1 MGYHVPVLFIQEL
14 QHDPRFYF
22 AVIIAVVVS
31 ICLHELAHGIVAV
44 KLGDDTPIEQGR
56 MTLNPLVHMGPV
68 SILVLLVS
76 GIAWGL
82 MPIDRTRLRGKY
94 GEALVAFAGPFSN
107 VLIALATLTAL
118 GLWQRYREVPT
129 EALSTMADNGE
140 FLLGVFGR
148 MNVALALFNLVPC
161 PPLDGSHILANFSK
175 SFARTL
181 DAMTQTG
188 TYYRFAIILFAV
200 GGYVIFPFADK
211 LALGYLLWVRG
222 EPRSLWGL

>member
-1 MGYHVPVLFIQEL
+1 MFFIQEL

-56 MTLNPLVHMGPV
+56 MTLNPLVHMGPISLV
-68 SILVLLVS
+68 VLLIS

-94 GEALVAFAGPFSN
+94 GEAQVAAAGPFCN
-107 VLIALATLTAL
+107 VLIALLTLTAL
-118 GLWQRYREVPT
+118 GLWQRHRELPT
-129 EALSTMADNGE
+129 EELSTMANNGE
-140 FLLGVFGR
+140 FLLWVFGR

-181 DAMTQTG
+181 DLMIRTG
-188 TYYRFAIILFAV
+188 TYFRFAIILFAV

-222 EPRSLWGL
+222 EPQAFWEL